1 MKNVVILCLFVCL
14 QNPIERKS
22 ILKRCKLFS
31 NHSLKNS
38 ALLSFW
44 GGVPVNRPTSLCIEK
59 DSHFTY
65 LITYDIFTF
74 KVWFENNLHRSIM
87 KVFYCAIG
95 FCKETNEQR
104 MKTFLS
110 EQHATN
116 RNKDSN
122 DFKMVNVHFAR
133 PNPMQICACAWIYR
147 WTKKLSKTRT
157 EPQGIRAAGPP
168 GRGAVA
174 GCGPRACF
182 KQNSLP
188 PLFYSVKHYFRKWGV
203 EYRYF
208 LTKNLVK
215 KVPRCA
221 ITLSL
226 GTP

>member
-44 GGVPVNRPTSLCIEK
+44 GGVPVNRPTCLCIEK
-59 DSHFTY
+59 DSQFTF

-122 DFKMVNVHFAR
+122 DFKMVNEFKITVVHFAR

-157 EPQGIRAAGPP
+157 EPPGLRAAGPP
-168 GRGAVA
+168 SRRASEPPGLRAAGPSRAVSH
-174 GCGPRACF
+174 GPAF
-182 KQNSLP
+182 SK
-188 PLFYSVKHYFRKWGV
+188 
-203 EYRYF
+203 
-208 LTKNLVK
+208 
-215 KVPRCA
+215 
-221 ITLSL
+221 TLSHL
-226 GTP
+226 SSTLWSIISENEV

>member
-44 GGVPVNRPTSLCIEK
+44 GGVPVNRPTNLCIEK

-122 DFKMVNVHFAR
+122 DEMVNEFKLTVVYFAR
-133 PNPMQICACAWIYR
+133 PNPCSVHARGFTSVQKNCG
-147 WTKKLSKTRT
+147 KSGL
-157 EPQGIRAAGPP
+157 GHRAS
-168 GRGAVA
+168 
-174 GCGPRACF
+174 GPRGRRGPWA
-182 KQNSLP
+182 
-188 PLFYSVKHYFRKWGV
+188 
-203 EYRYF
+203 E
-208 LTKNLVK
+208 
-215 KVPRCA
+215 A
-221 ITLSL
+221 
-226 GTP
+226 

>member
-1 MKNVVILCLFVCL
+1 MCPCSLTFENDNRLCYYYYYYYYYFFTWTAVNPHACTDPHLVWSCKMDAGEFEFVYHFNNHFNPFRLFLSLHVAKWKNVVILCLFVCI

-44 GGVPVNRPTSLCIEK
+44 GGVPVNRPTCLCIEK
-59 DSHFTY
+59 DSQFTY

-87 KVFYCAIG
+87 KVLYCAIG
-95 FCKETNEQR
+95 FCKETSEQR

-122 DFKMVNVHFAR
+122 D
-133 PNPMQICACAWIYR
+133 
-147 WTKKLSKTRT
+147 
-157 EPQGIRAAGPP
+157 
-168 GRGAVA
+168 
-174 GCGPRACF
+174 
-182 KQNSLP
+182 
-188 PLFYSVKHYFRKWGV
+188 
-203 EYRYF
+203 
-208 LTKNLVK
+208 
-215 KVPRCA
+215 
-221 ITLSL
+221 
-226 GTP
+226 